1 MSDLGTYLR
10 QLREQ
15 KERSRRWTER
25 QSRLLFPKEKAR
37 QISHAYLR
45 QIEEGKRI
53 NPNPLKLKT
62 LAELYG
68 VDYRQVLA
76 AAGYL
81 ESEITGLALPET
93 GTALEPK
100 LELARKV
107 IEFLE
112 SKGIHS
118 EYFMNSVLGLN
129 DESVHVIN
137 RLITTLSIQEKK
149 LREKE
154 VLEEARK

>member
-1 MSDLGTYLR
+1 MADLGTYLR

-45 QIEEGKRI
+45 QIEEGKRV

-68 VDYRQVLA
+68 VDHRQVLA

-81 ESEITGLALPET
+81 ESEITDLTLPEAD
-93 GTALEPK
+93 TALEPK
-100 LELARKV
+100 LALARRM

-112 SKGIHS
+112 SRGIHS
-118 EYFMNSVLGLN
+118 EYFMNSVLGLRN
-129 DESVHVIN
+129 IFPKS
-137 RLITTLSIQEKK
+137 
-149 LREKE
+149 
-154 VLEEARK
+154 AR

>member
-1 MSDLGTYLR
+1 MPNLGTYLR

-15 KERSRRWTER
+15 KERSRRWVER
-25 QSRLLFPKEKAR
+25 QSRLLFPKEKAKH
-37 QISHAYLR
+37 ISHAYLR
-45 QIEEGKRI
+45 QIEDGKRI

-68 VDYRQVLA
+68 VDHRQVLA

-81 ESEITGLALPET
+81 DSEITDLALPEA

-100 LELARKV
+100 LELAKKV

-129 DESVHVIN
+129 DESVQVVN
-137 RLITTLSIQEKK
+137 RLITTLSIQEKR

-154 VLEEARK
+154 LELVNE